1 MVPADSTT
9 LLSKRQEYGGYTR
22 KELHANV
29 VLSGG
34 TSTFL
39 TERHEV

>member
-1 MVPADSTT
+1 MVPADSTKFF
-9 LLSKRQEYGGYTR
+9 SKRQEYEGYTR

-34 TSTFL
+34 TTTFF
-39 TERHEV
+39 